1 MWGRNDRQ
9 TERERERGRGG
20 QLRQGATRD
29 VWSQDTDAGAD
40 SCCIEDPPLTVH
52 TYKHTISLSLSLS
65 LYFRHD
71 VYSVTPGRS

>member
-20 QLRQGATRD
+20 QLRRGATRD

-65 LYFRHD
+65 LSISDMMFT
-71 VYSVTPGRS
+71 V